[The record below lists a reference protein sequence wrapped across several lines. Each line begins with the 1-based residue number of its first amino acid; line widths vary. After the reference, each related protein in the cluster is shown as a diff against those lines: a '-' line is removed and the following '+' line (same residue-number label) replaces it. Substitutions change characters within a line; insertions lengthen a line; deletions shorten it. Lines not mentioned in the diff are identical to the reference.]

1 MIQYSSVVIRLT
13 TKGLNSTTKIKLER
27 LSSNMIAD
35 CNNEKAIFAHK
46 ILLTNQVIYL
56 RKAFARNSSANI
68 KLPKTQVSK
77 MVQQVGLLR
86 RFLGPIMKNVLQPLT
101 KSVQI
106 PLVLTGTASA
116 TDVAIQ
122 KKIYGNTQHR

>member
-13 TKGLNSTTKIKLER
+13 TRGLNSTTKIKLER

-46 ILLTNQVIYL
+46 ILLTNQIIYL

-77 MVQQVGLLR
+77 MVQ
-86 RFLGPIMKNVLQPLT
+86 
-101 KSVQI
+101 
-106 PLVLTGTASA
+106 
-116 TDVAIQ
+116 
-122 KKIYGNTQHR
+122 